1 MSLKKVDGSICQ
13 TKAETRAALSDG
25 LGATF
30 DKIASFDASIIDQIP
45 QRPVLAHLDKAP
57 TSLELITAIKKMKVN
72 KSPGEDGVPAEV
84 YKAIVEHESLFGS
97 FKDIVDEMWKSG
109 SYKESCEAAIV
120 PAVIDLSDYS
130 QIPRDWPISFQTRNP
145 YKSKYHQ
152 YMYECYKG
160 CKTIDAVLESL
171 IEGKIN
177 DPKIELERLLKRDL
191 LAGYMEVSNS
201 CIPKQHVVLGA
212 MANDDGGI
220 IYTPWK
226 FARVILLAKKGDLG
240 LLKNWR
246 PICLLDIASKIL
258 SSVVVAKLNA
268 VYEDVGMD
276 PQCGF
281 RSGRG
286 TTDGIFNIVIALQKR
301 KEHDLETYGLF
312 IDLIKA
318 FDSISR
324 EALWLILRRYGI
336 PDHMLNIIIRLHSEA
351 KIMIALPG
359 GDENDEDIIVN
370 STIGV
375 RQGSNEGPVLFLFF
389 MLAVFDTL
397 EWPDSITEPMFFS
410 HKNGDLK
417 MNGRSEVGKVEYKL
431 SESLFADD
439 CGLLFQSR
447 AELKT
452 GTAYFYS
459 HLKRLG
465 LNMHV
470 GRPGDTA
477 MPKTVAIFFP
487 GRTGDQVG
495 EQGRL
500 EFTDINDIN
509 DSCYIEFTDH
519 IKYLGTII
527 HCSLSSEPE
536 VKARIAAASK
546 AYGAI
551 SKCLLRNKHLNLM
564 DKGRLF
570 KSLVLSILLY
580 GSECWTMT
588 TVLHRLLKSFFNRC
602 VRRMTRIT
610 NWRTTKCQK
619 ITSAELAGR
628 VGLKSF
634 DDYYVQRLMCWA
646 GKLARMPM
654 SRLTRRM
661 LYAEVYHPRPK
672 GHISSWLR
680 SLKVTLKATL
690 GDDWE
695 RWKTAAEDAPLWASF
710 VIRYKFFSS
719 KPPPLPPPV
728 EPVPIRQSQLN
739 PNAVCYFLQDSYACY
754 YGSTP
759 LVSSYACYFGAP
771 LVSC

>member
-1 MSLKKVDGSICQ
+1 
-13 TKAETRAALSDG
+13 
-25 LGATF
+25 
-30 DKIASFDASIIDQIP
+30 
-45 QRPVLAHLDKAP
+45 
-57 TSLELITAIKKMKVN
+57 
-72 KSPGEDGVPAEV
+72 
-84 YKAIVEHESLFGS
+84 
-97 FKDIVDEMWKSG
+97 
-109 SYKESCEAAIV
+109 
-120 PAVIDLSDYS
+120 
-130 QIPRDWPISFQTRNP
+130 
-145 YKSKYHQ
+145 
-152 YMYECYKG
+152 
-160 CKTIDAVLESL
+160 
-171 IEGKIN
+171 
-177 DPKIELERLLKRDL
+177 
-191 LAGYMEVSNS
+191 
-201 CIPKQHVVLGA
+201 
-212 MANDDGGI
+212 
-220 IYTPWK
+220 
-226 FARVILLAKKGDLG
+226 
-240 LLKNWR
+240 
-246 PICLLDIASKIL
+246 
-258 SSVVVAKLNA
+258 
-268 VYEDVGMD
+268 
-276 PQCGF
+276 
-281 RSGRG
+281 
-286 TTDGIFNIVIALQKR
+286 
-301 KEHDLETYGLF
+301 
-312 IDLIKA
+312 
-318 FDSISR
+318 
-324 EALWLILRRYGI
+324 
-336 PDHMLNIIIRLHSEA
+336 MLNIIIRLHSEA
-351 KIMIALPG
+351 KIKIALPG

-417 MNGRSEVGKVEYKL
+417 LNGRSKVGKVEYKL

-477 MPKTVAIFFP
+477 MPKTVAVFFP

-495 EQGRL
+495 EQERL
-500 EFTDINDIN
+500 EFTDVNDVNDI
-509 DSCYIEFTDH
+509 CYIEFTDH

-536 VKARIAAASK
+536 IKARISAASK

-551 SKCLLRNKHLNLM
+551 SKCLLQNKYLNLM

-588 TVLHRLLKSFFNRC
+588 AVLHRLLKSFFNRC

-661 LYAEVYHPRPK
+661 LYAEVEHPRPR
-672 GHISSWLR
+672 GGSTSSWLG
-680 SLKVTLKATL
+680 SLKVALVATI

-695 RWKTAAEDAPLWASF
+695 NWKTSAVDVQLWASF

-719 KPPPLPPPV
+719 RPPPLPPPV
-728 EPVPIRQSQLN
+728 KPIGRYQLN
-739 PNAVCYFLQDSYACY
+739 PNAACYFPQESYACY
-754 YGSTP
+754 YGGSGTQP
-759 LVSSYACYFGAP
+759 VSSYASYFYK
-771 LVSC
+771 